1 MFMSSLT
8 QTAIVT
14 RKVIRYG
21 IFAILF
27 LIIGRIL
34 LTGAVSL
41 YKKLFP
47 APPPPPT
54 VTYGKLPKLVLPAT
68 DVPQGVS
75 FTLETAEGSL
85 PKMPTQAKIFF
96 MPKPASNLLSL
107 SAAQGKAESLGF
119 NPNGR
124 QISPTIYQFGHRDN
138 PSTLEINIVSGVFSI
153 SYDLN
158 VDSEPVS
165 VRPPVSEIAASLV
178 RSYLSSASLLP
189 ADLTGTTKS
198 EYLKLADGKFVSA
211 LSQSEANLVKINL
224 FRKNYDN
231 LPAITPNP
239 NNANVWFIVSGV
251 TDRRKQIIAAEF
263 HYFSV
268 DESQF
273 STYPIKTSEE
283 AWRQFT
289 EGKASTASIGAG
301 KEGDNIKIRK
311 VYLAY
316 FDAGVQT
323 DFLQPIYVFE
333 GDNGY
338 VAYLPAV
345 TSDYYG
351 E

>member
-1 MFMSSLT
+1 MSSLT

-14 RKVIRYG
+14 RKIIRYG
-21 IFAILF
+21 IFFIVF
-27 LIIGRIL
+27 LIVGKIL

-54 VTYGKLPKLVLPAT
+54 VTYGKLPKLAFPEVGI
-68 DVPQGVS
+68 PQGVS
-75 FTLETAEGSL
+75 FTLETTEGTL
-85 PKMPTQAKIFF
+85 PKMPTQTKVFF
-96 MPKPASNLLSL
+96 MPKPSSNLLSL

-119 NPNGR
+119 NPNGE
-124 QISPTIYQFGHRDN
+124 QLSPTTYRFPNKDN

-158 VDSEPVS
+158 ADSEPIS
-165 VRPPVSEIAASLV
+165 VRPPVSEIAASQV
-178 RSYLSSASLLP
+178 RSHLSSANLLP
-189 ADLTGTTKS
+189 SDLTGTTKA
-198 EYLKLADGKFVSA
+198 EYLKLDNDKFVTA
-211 LSQSEANLVKINL
+211 ISQSEADLVKINL

-231 LPAITPNP
+231 LPAVTPDP
-239 NNANVWFIVSGV
+239 NAANVWFIVSGV
-251 TDRRKQIIAAEF
+251 TNRGKQIVAAEF
-263 HYFSV
+263 HYFTV

-273 STYPIKTSEE
+273 STYPIKTSET
-283 AWRQFT
+283 AWKEFT
-289 EGKASTASIGAG
+289 EGKASTANAG
-301 KEGDNIKIRK
+301 VNKEGGNIKIRK

-316 FDAGVQT
+316 YDAGVQT

>member
-1 MFMSSLT
+1 MSSLT

-21 IFAILF
+21 IFAIIF
-27 LIIGRIL
+27 LIVGKIL
-34 LTGAVSL
+34 LTGAISI
-41 YKKLFP
+41 YRKLFP

-54 VTYGKLPKLVLPAT
+54 VTYGKLPKLVFPAL
-68 DVPQGVS
+68 DVPQGIS
-75 FTLETAEGSL
+75 FTLETAEGTL
-85 PKMPTQAKIFF
+85 PKMPTQAKVFF

-107 SAAQGKAESLGF
+107 SAAQSKAEGLGF
-119 NPNGR
+119 SPNGQ
-124 QISPTIYQFGHRDN
+124 QISQTTYRFPHREN
-138 PSTLEINIVSGVFSI
+138 PSTLEMNIVSETFSI
-153 SYDLN
+153 SYDLRI
-158 VDSEPVS
+158 DSEPVS
-165 VRPPVSEIAASLV
+165 VRPPVSEIAASQV

-189 ADLTGTTKS
+189 SDLTGTTKA
-198 EYLKLADGKFVSA
+198 EYLKLTDEKFVSA

-224 FRKNYDN
+224 FRKSYDN
-231 LPAITPNP
+231 FPTITTNP

-251 TDRRKQIIAAEF
+251 TDRKKQIVAAEF
-263 HYFSV
+263 HYFTV

-273 STYPIKTSEE
+273 STYPTKTSEE

-289 EGKASTASIGAG
+289 EGKASTADIGGG

-311 VYLAY
+311 IYLAY

-338 VAYLPAV
+338 VAYLSAV

-351 E
+351 Q